1 MKSLVL
7 FGFYHCYGNLTEM
20 ASQTRLKWKMVKPR
34 MTCFN
39 LLAISN
45 THLFLYLPLYSSGNT
60 FSSFSGITV
69 EERDGSVV
77 ECFTQD

>member
-1 MKSLVL
+1 MENGQAQNDVFQFAGYKQYSFV
-7 FGFYHCYGNLTEM
+7 FI
-20 ASQTRLKWKMVKPR
+20 
-34 MTCFN
+34 
-39 LLAISN
+39 LA
-45 THLFLYLPLYSSGNT
+45 LYSSGNT